1 MGYKEPPGGPYVSHI
16 IVSRRVVTV
25 TGAVRLLGA
34 RDIRG
39 IAGRLG
45 VRPTKKLG
53 QNFVVE
59 PGTVRQIA
67 ALAAVR
73 PGDVVLEVGPGLGS
87 LTLALL
93 EAIVGAAGAPKPG
106 DVGETAVCD
115 ASGSTAGDVAPGQD
129 GRASAPDEARVLPA
143 GPGLIPMRLV
153 AVEIDPV
160 LSAELP
166 KTIAQRAPELADR
179 VDVLTADALAIGEKE
194 IGAPAPTV
202 LAANLPYNVAVPVV
216 LNLLAALPSLER
228 GVVMVQAEVADRMC
242 AGPGSRVYGIP
253 SAKLAWYAD
262 ARSAGTVPRSVFWPV
277 PNVDSKLVV
286 FARHDPPPT
295 TASRAEVFAVIDAAF
310 GQRRKTLRAALAGWA
325 GSPAKAEDALRAAD
339 VDPGARGEALTVTE
353 FARIAQF
360 GGEERHQPHP

>member
-1 MGYKEPPGGPYVSHI
+1 MPGL
-16 IVSRRVVTV
+16 
-25 TGAVRLLGA
+25 RLLGA
-34 RDIRG
+34 GDIRG

-45 VRPTKKLG
+45 VHPTKKLG

-93 EAIVGAAGAPKPG
+93 EAVVAAGAG
-106 DVGETAVCD
+106 T
-115 ASGSTAGDVAPGQD
+115 STA
-129 GRASAPDEARVLPA
+129 RV
-143 GPGLIPMRLV
+143 V

-160 LSAELP
+160 LAAELP
-166 KTIAQRAPELADR
+166 KTIAQRAPDVADR
-179 VDVLTADALAIGEKE
+179 VTVLTADALVLGEKE
-194 IGAPAPTV
+194 VGVPAPTV

-216 LNLLAALPSLER
+216 LRLLAALPSLER

-242 AGPGSRVYGIP
+242 AGPGSRVYGVP

-262 ARSAGTVPRSVFWPV
+262 AKLAGTVPRGVFWPV
-277 PNVDSKLVV
+277 PNVDSKLVT
-286 FARHDPPPT
+286 FTRRDPPPT
-295 TASRAEVFAVIDAAF
+295 TASRVEVFAVIDAAF

-325 GSPAKAEDALRAAD
+325 GSPAKAEDALRAAG
-339 VDPGARGEALTVTE
+339 VDPGARGETLAIAD
-353 FARIAQF
+353 FARIAEAAR
-360 GGEERHQPHP
+360 G